1 MTYADSAL
9 SKEIQYIKGVG
20 PARAAVLNRLDIK
33 TVRDIIYYFPRA
45 WVDRSDIK
53 PINKVTPGEKETVK
67 GVVTAKETKRVRANL
82 KLTQVLIQ
90 DDRGY
95 ITGVWYNQPYMEK
108 AFKKGDTVIFHGRVE
123 MFRGNFQMSTP
134 EYEIL
139 RSSEFRVPSSELPVG
154 PGTEGH
160 EPGTR
165 DPRLETDDLLNVNR
179 IVPIYPLTE
188 NISQKQFRKIIKFAL
203 DNYIKYMDEYM
214 PAVIREKYG
223 LAGVKESLANAHFP
237 KDFISL
243 ESARKRLVFD
253 EFFFLQFALALRKRK
268 IKENEAP
275 IFKPGG
281 LYEKVLSSLPFSLTS
296 AQQRVLEE
304 IKADFRSGKPMN
316 RLIQGDVGSGK
327 TVVALLAAL
336 IAADGG
342 FQAAIMAPTE
352 ILASQ
357 HMRTISAFAKETGI
371 RVELLLGGAKKK
383 ERDEILSALK
393 NGGIKIIIGT
403 HSLIQDDVAFCN
415 LGLVVIDEQ
424 HRFGVMQRAKL
435 VEKGGLMPH
444 TLIMTATPIPR
455 TLSLTVYGDT
465 DISIIDE
472 LPPGRKPI
480 QTVLFTDDEKDRLY
494 TFIEQRLKEN
504 AQVYAVY
511 PLVEESEKLDLK
523 SAIEMEK
530 QWSARFRGYTIAL
543 VHGQMRKEER
553 DKVMDDFKSK
563 KIDILV
569 ATTVIEVGIDVPG
582 ASVIVVEHAERFG
595 LSQLHQ
601 LRGRVGRGETQSYCI
616 LIGDP
621 RTEDGMRRLNIMTST
636 QDGFKISE
644 EDLAIRGPGEFM
656 GVRQHGLPEFKIAN
670 IIRDK
675 SIMELSKQAA
685 QSAVS
690 GECDINHSEKAA
702 LIDIINQK
710 YGMSFNLINVG

>member
-1 MTYADSAL
+1 
-9 SKEIQYIKGVG
+9 
-20 PARAAVLNRLDIK
+20 
-33 TVRDIIYYFPRA
+33 
-45 WVDRSDIK
+45 
-53 PINKVTPGEKETVK
+53 
-67 GVVTAKETKRVRANL
+67 
-82 KLTQVLIQ
+82 
-90 DDRGY
+90 
-95 ITGVWYNQPYMEK
+95 
-108 AFKKGDTVIFHGRVE
+108 
-123 MFRGNFQMSTP
+123 
-134 EYEIL
+134 
-139 RSSEFRVPSSELPVG
+139 
-154 PGTEGH
+154 
-160 EPGTR
+160 
-165 DPRLETDDLLNVNR
+165 
-179 IVPIYPLTE
+179 
-188 NISQKQFRKIIKFAL
+188 
-203 DNYIKYMDEYM
+203 
-214 PAVIREKYG
+214 
-223 LAGVKESLANAHFP
+223 
-237 KDFISL
+237 
-243 ESARKRLVFD
+243 
-253 EFFFLQFALALRKRK
+253 
-268 IKENEAP
+268 
-275 IFKPGG
+275 
-281 LYEKVLSSLPFSLTS
+281 
-296 AQQRVLEE
+296 
-304 IKADFRSGKPMN
+304 
-316 RLIQGDVGSGK
+316 
-327 TVVALLAAL
+327 
-336 IAADGG
+336 
-342 FQAAIMAPTE
+342 
-352 ILASQ
+352 
-357 HMRTISAFAKETGI
+357 
-371 RVELLLGGAKKK
+371 
-383 ERDEILSALK
+383 
-393 NGGIKIIIGT
+393 
-403 HSLIQDDVAFCN
+403 
-415 LGLVVIDEQ
+415 
-424 HRFGVMQRAKL
+424 